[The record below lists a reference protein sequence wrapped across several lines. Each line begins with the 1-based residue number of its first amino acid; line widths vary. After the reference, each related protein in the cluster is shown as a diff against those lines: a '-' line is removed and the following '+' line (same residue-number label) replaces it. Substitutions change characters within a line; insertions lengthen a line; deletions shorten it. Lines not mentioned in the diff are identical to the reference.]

1 MKGKKILFLFLA
13 LLLPIC
19 IFLFLKIFGKNEFD
33 VPPLHQQGAAPS
45 PQHCRVSYTV
55 PYTLPDS
62 VMTLISTPAAK
73 ATLFIVNFSGSE
85 SVLDRVR
92 EENGE
97 GEVQIISPQALATDP
112 VTLRYLK
119 NCILLLPEPHDLVL
133 VDSQKRIRG
142 YYTSADREEI
152 DRLLVE
158 VNIIL
163 KKY

>member
-13 LLLPIC
+13 LLLPIG

-33 VPPLHQQGAAPS
+33 VPPLHQEGAPPS
-45 PQHCRVSYTV
+45 PQHCRVSYTL

-62 VMTLISTPAAK
+62 VMALISKPAK
-73 ATLFIVNFSGSE
+73 VPLFIVNFSGSE

-92 EENGE
+92 EEISE
-97 GEVQIISPQALATDP
+97 KEVQIVSEQTLATESA
-112 VTLRYLK
+112 TLRYLK

-133 VDSQKRIRG
+133 VDDQKRIRG
-142 YYTSADREEI
+142 YYTAEDREEI
-152 DRLLVE
+152 DRLLLE